1 MFRQLFRK
9 RFYFFIPIII
19 ITAWLALHLLP
30 ASLSQLLP
38 QSLPFSAPVK
48 TADSKFRTYTR
59 ELFRQEL
66 SGNTLSLHYTL
77 KNPSTYGIQEEDISL
92 GSYNV
97 DPEASCAAAENALSR
112 LHTFNRRNLSS
123 ENQITYD
130 ILQYS
135 FQSAKQNANYQ
146 WYEEPLSSLTGVQA
160 QFPVLLSEYQFHTRD
175 DIETYFKLLA
185 EAPEY
190 FDSLLQFETNKA
202 KRGLFM
208 SDSQVQAIIKE
219 CESFLNLQ
227 ENNYLYSTFQ
237 TRISKLSLSK
247 KERIKCIQK
256 NESGLKKYVFPAY
269 QNLIKGLQNLL
280 GNGKYT
286 GGLCQYPGGAGYY
299 EHLVAEETGSSRSIS
314 ELKSLIIHQM
324 REDLA
329 GLKKYYISNS
339 SLSSDLYKTQGTK
352 LSDTNPHSIL
362 ASLQQKIK
370 KDFPKAA
377 KTEITIKYVDKEMEE
392 YLSPAF
398 YMIPAID
405 DTKNNTIY
413 LNRGHLPDDL
423 SLYTTLAHE
432 GYPGHLYQTTYF
444 AARKPDPIRTIFSF
458 GGYTEGWATYCEM
471 LSYYYAPVDKMYA
484 AMAQKNT
491 SLILGL
497 YSLADIGIHHEGWG
511 LSETTTFFRSH
522 GITDTDSI
530 REIYDLIISD
540 PANYL
545 KYYVGFLEFLELK
558 KAAVEKWDSHFS
570 QQRFHK
576 AVLDVGPAPFE
587 ILRGFTLSANN

>member
-38 QSLPFSAPVK
+38 QSLSFSAPVK
-48 TADSKFRTYTR
+48 TAHSKFRTYTR

-77 KNPSTYGIQEEDISL
+77 KNPSAYGIQEEDISL
-92 GSYNV
+92 GSYNI

-112 LHTFNRRNLSS
+112 LHTFNRRKLSS

-185 EAPEY
+185 ETPKY
-190 FDSLLQFETNKA
+190 FDSLIQFETNKA

-280 GNGKYT
+280 GNGIYT
-286 GGLCQYPGGAGYY
+286 GGLCQDPGGAGY
-299 EHLVAEETGSSRSIS
+299 
-314 ELKSLIIHQM
+314 
-324 REDLA
+324 
-329 GLKKYYISNS
+329 
-339 SLSSDLYKTQGTK
+339 
-352 LSDTNPHSIL
+352 
-362 ASLQQKIK
+362 
-370 KDFPKAA
+370 F
-377 KTEITIKYVDKEMEE
+377 
-392 YLSPAF
+392 
-398 YMIPAID
+398 
-405 DTKNNTIY
+405 
-413 LNRGHLPDDL
+413 
-423 SLYTTLAHE
+423 
-432 GYPGHLYQTTYF
+432 
-444 AARKPDPIRTIFSF
+444 
-458 GGYTEGWATYCEM
+458 
-471 LSYYYAPVDKMYA
+471 
-484 AMAQKNT
+484 
-491 SLILGL
+491 
-497 YSLADIGIHHEGWG
+497 
-511 LSETTTFFRSH
+511 
-522 GITDTDSI
+522 
-530 REIYDLIISD
+530 
-540 PANYL
+540 
-545 KYYVGFLEFLELK
+545 
-558 KAAVEKWDSHFS
+558 
-570 QQRFHK
+570 
-576 AVLDVGPAPFE
+576 
-587 ILRGFTLSANN
+587 